1 MADTDLTA
9 LTIQKHSVPLHCKR
23 LLMDINQYIPTLN
36 ILCEQHKVSK
46 LFAFGSVL
54 TNRFND
60 ESDIDMVVDFKDVDL
75 MDYVDNYFSFRD
87 ALSHTLG
94 REIDLLEDKAI
105 RNPVLRR
112 NIDNSKQLIYG

>member
-1 MADTDLTA
+1 ME
-9 LTIQKHSVPLHCKR
+9 
-23 LLMDINQYIPTLN
+23 MNINQYKPI
-36 ILCEQHKVSK
+36 IGDLCRRHKVNK

-54 TNRFND
+54 TNRFGAD
-60 ESDIDMVVDFKDVDL
+60 SDIDLLVDFDEVDL

-87 ALSHTLG
+87 ALGRVFG

-112 NIDNSKQLIYG
+112 NIDRTKFLIYG

>member
-1 MADTDLTA
+1 
-9 LTIQKHSVPLHCKR
+9 
-23 LLMDINQYIPTLN
+23 MDINQYILTINP
-36 ILCEQHKVSK
+36 LCKQHKVSK

-60 ESDIDMVVDFKDVDL
+60 ESDIDMVVDFKDIDL
-75 MDYVDNYFSFRD
+75 KDYVDNYFSLKE
-87 ALSHTLG
+87 ALSGAFG

-112 NIDNSKQLIYG
+112 NIDKSKLLIYG